1 MKKKISL
8 VIGTFNVLHAGHIR
22 LLKYAKEISDYLIVA
37 VNSDKND
44 SSKSL
49 VKQKLR
55 LENLKSLDWV
65 NKSFIWDKSIYELIK
80 KYRPTYVVKGKE
92 HQNKFNLEKDIVK
105 KYKGKLIF
113 GSDQFSFSSLDLID
127 QELNRFENEKINLP
141 SQYLKRH
148 KIKTIKLKQFPKEIK
163 NLNVA
168 ILGDLIVDEYINCEA
183 LGMSREQPSI
193 VAKPLESFKFIGGAG
208 IAASHVSSLGANAY
222 LFSMTGNDKLKKFVT
237 TELKKNKVNFYNFST
252 NSRPTSLK
260 KRFMNNNNS
269 IFRLNI
275 LRQLEIDEQQQN
287 KIFYKLK
294 KIIKKLD
301 LIIFSDFNYGFLPQ
315 KLVDRVIKMARENK
329 TYLVADSQSSSQIGD
344 IARFKNVNLI
354 TPTEHEARVS
364 LKNYDDGLVV
374 ISEKL
379 RKITNSDHLILTL
392 GKDGLFIQTKNNKKN
407 IKQSFET
414 EKISTL
420 IKEAKDTAGAG
431 DALLVSTSL
440 ALASRKYNI
449 YEASLLGAVASA
461 IQVSKIGNIPLQNAE
476 IQRFLKY

>member
-37 VNSDKND
+37 VNSDKSDNN
-44 SSKSL
+44 KSL

-65 NKSFIWDKSIYELIK
+65 DKSFIWDKSIYELIK

-92 HQNKFNLEKDIVK
+92 HQNRFNLEKDIVK

-113 GSDQFSFSSLDLID
+113 GSDQFSFSSSDLID
-127 QELNRFENEKINLP
+127 EELNRFENEKITLP
-141 SQYLKRH
+141 SQYIKRH
-148 KIKTIKLKQFPKEIK
+148 KIKIPKLKQFAKEIK
-163 NLNVA
+163 NMNVA

-193 VAKPLESFKFIGGAG
+193 VAKPLESFKFVGGAG
-208 IAASHVSSLGANAY
+208 IVASHASSLGANAY

-237 TELKKNKVNFYNFST
+237 AELKKNNVNFYNF
-252 NSRPTSLK
+252 NSNNRPTSLK
-260 KRFMNNNNS
+260 KRFMNNNHS

-287 KIFYKLK
+287 KVFYKLK

-315 KLVDRVIKMARENK
+315 KLVDRIIKLARENK

-344 IARFKNVNLI
+344 IARFKNVN
-354 TPTEHEARVS
+354 
-364 LKNYDDGLVV
+364 
-374 ISEKL
+374 
-379 RKITNSDHLILTL
+379 
-392 GKDGLFIQTKNNKKN
+392 F
-407 IKQSFET
+407 
-414 EKISTL
+414 
-420 IKEAKDTAGAG
+420 
-431 DALLVSTSL
+431 
-440 ALASRKYNI
+440 
-449 YEASLLGAVASA
+449 
-461 IQVSKIGNIPLQNAE
+461 
-476 IQRFLKY
+476 

>member
-8 VIGTFNVLHAGHIR
+8 VTGTFNVLHAGHIR

-37 VNSDKND
+37 VNSDKSD
-44 SSKSL
+44 SNKSL

-65 NKSFIWDKSIYELIK
+65 DKSFIWNRSVYELIK

-92 HQNKFNLEKDIVK
+92 HQNKFNIEKEIVK
-105 KYKGKLIF
+105 KYKAKLIF
-113 GSDQFSFSSLDLID
+113 GSDQFSFSSSDLID
-127 QELNRFENEKINLP
+127 QELNRFEENKINLP
-141 SQYLKRH
+141 LQYLKRH
-148 KIKTIKLKQFPKEIK
+148 KIKIPKLKQFTKEIK

-168 ILGDLIVDEYINCEA
+168 VLGDLIVDEYINCEA

-193 VAKPLESFKFIGGAG
+193 VAKPLDSFKFVGGAG
-208 IAASHVSSLGANAY
+208 IVASHASNLGAKAF
-222 LFSMTGNDKLKKFVT
+222 LFSMTGNDNLKKFVT
-237 TELKKNKVNFYNFST
+237 EELKKNKVTFYNFSS
-252 NSRPTSLK
+252 NNRPTSLK

-287 KIFYKLK
+287 FIFLKLK
-294 KIIKKLD
+294 KIIKKID

-315 KLVDRVIKMARENK
+315 KLVDRVIKLAKENK

-374 ISEKL
+374 LAEKL

-392 GKDGLFIQTKNNKKN
+392 GKDGVVIQTKNNKKN
-407 IKQSFET
+407 VKQSFET
-414 EKISTL
+414 EKISNL

-440 ALASRKYNI
+440 ALASRKFNI
-449 YEASLLGAVASA
+449 YEASLFGAVASS
-461 IQVSKIGNIPLQNAE
+461 IQVSKVGNIPLQNNE
-476 IQRFLKY
+476 IQKILKY